1 MAGVSWIWNIDN
13 NKLLES
19 RLGFTRFSQILDVNN
34 KVNPQDLGIDTGPLS
49 PADLECRTCTSIT

>member
-19 RLGFTRFSQILDVNN
+19 RLGFTRFSQILDV
-34 KVNPQDLGIDTGPLS
+34 T
-49 PADLECRTCTSIT
+49 